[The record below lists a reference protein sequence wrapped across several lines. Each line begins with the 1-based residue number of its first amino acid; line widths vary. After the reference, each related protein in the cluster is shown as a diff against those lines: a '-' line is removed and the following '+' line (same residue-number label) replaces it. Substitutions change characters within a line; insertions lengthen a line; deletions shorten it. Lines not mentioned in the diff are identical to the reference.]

1 MNRDDLAEVRKQFQ
15 EQASWGFVSQY
26 GRTGRIQSVEAKD
39 KTVQVVT
46 PRGPLH
52 ARVDEGTAIRKT
64 KNGEERVL
72 TFEDLTPGMLIT
84 VNGPTGTKGDIEA
97 SEIQVV
103 PEGEGGFDIRPH
115 SGEGPVSVPVFP

>member
-1 MNRDDLAEVRKQFQ
+1 MAAPAK
-15 EQASWGFVSQY
+15 SS
-26 GRTGRIQSVEAKD
+26 QSVEAKV

-52 ARVDEGTAIRKT
+52 ARVGEGTAIRKT
-64 KNGEERVL
+64 KNSEERVL

-84 VNGPTGTKGDIEA
+84 VNGPTGTEGDIEA

-115 SGEGPVSVPVFP
+115 SGEGPVAVPVFP